1 MTEQLATPFGRETS
15 ADAIKAFTNS
25 GEKAEQQAKVLAF
38 MQRWPY
44 QSMTARE
51 IGLATGVSA
60 HKRLPE
66 LAALGQVERVTNDE
80 GVVEKR
86 TCTVSGVSVMTW
98 RLAKPTG
105 TFQAADDLP

>member
-1 MTEQLATPFGRETS
+1 MTEQFSIGFGRETS
-15 ADAIKAFTNS
+15 ADAIREFTKS

-44 QSMTARE
+44 QTMTARE

-66 LAALGQVERVTNDE
+66 LAALGKVERVTNAE
-80 GVVEKR
+80 GEVEKR
-86 TCTVSGVSVMTW
+86 ICAVSGISVMTW
-98 RLAKPTG
+98 RLVGATQG
-105 TFQAADDLP
+105 